1 MRGDM
6 DVVGAAPTSD
16 RIQKDQGPI
25 ERNAFH
31 VGTGIL
37 AGVSNEVGEVG

>member
-6 DVVGAAPTSD
+6 DVVAPTFD